1 MIAMKNKVVFISVI
15 VHLILALIFLAVALA
30 SPYVKVTL
38 PHVGDC
44 YHRSSCQTLSR
55 KGEQVTISEAKA
67 LGYRSC
73 GVCDPPSV
81 IVIPAWKAQLEQDLD
96 SPGEYIYF
104 IGQIAFLSL
113 FAVMSTAALSFLM
126 SLISKTMSQMITHLV
141 TGYIVYFAFGLLIF
155 LL

>member
-30 SPYVKVTL
+30 SPYIKVTL
-38 PHVGDC
+38 PHGGDC
-44 YHRSSCQTLSR
+44 YHRAGCQTLSW
-55 KGEQVTISEAKA
+55 KGEKVTISEAKA

-73 GVCDPPSV
+73 GVCDPPTV
-81 IVIPAWKAQLEQDLD
+81 IDIPARKAQLEQDLD

-113 FAVMSTAALSFLM
+113 FAVISTAALSFML

-141 TGYIVYFAFGLLIF
+141 TGYIVYFAFGLLI
-155 LL
+155 LLL